1 MLAVKGG
8 QFWVN
13 SSPIHMGQTVNLSLD
28 SLQAGFFFE
37 ESSLVC
43 ALPCESRLV
52 PPEVAVR
59 GGCLVNRPQQLQMI
73 DDAAWC
79 HREVPADQ
87 LVDNIDIH
95 ILRVLGVD
103 ENGHRLRNTDRIGQ
117 LYLALLGQSSGNDV
131 PSDATC

>member
-43 ALPCESRLV
+43 ALPRESRLV
-52 PPEVAVR
+52 PPELAVR
-59 GGCLVNRPQQLQMI
+59 GGCLVNRRQQLQMI
-73 DDAAWC
+73 DDAVWR
-79 HREVPADQ
+79 HREVPTDR
-87 LVDNIDIH
+87 LVDNIDVV
-95 ILRVLGVD
+95 ILR
-103 ENGHRLRNTDRIGQ
+103 
-117 LYLALLGQSSGNDV
+117 LLGDYHNRHRRRKTVRISQL
-131 PSDATC
+131 